1 LKISIK
7 QNLYKVFFLFEIF
20 YLIVFLN
27 QYFKINMRAK
37 SLLVVLFNLF
47 GMYVFFPLEGVVDP
61 LEIISNPE
69 YHSLQKEMIQKYSDP
84 KLVQL
89 PLIQG
94 RQCLIK
100 NGDSSTTIEYK
111 DNPFD
116 CLVKKDCISCFTQ
129 IERCAS
135 ITPRTKQYG
144 DCYYTYTEAPYKCC
158 YVGNGKTNRCI
169 PIDPSDTKVFK
180 ETIFHMRAYDGDF
193 QGNYEIECSAKI
205 TKYSLILSF
214 LYLSLIFF

>member
-1 LKISIK
+1 
-7 QNLYKVFFLFEIF
+7 
-20 YLIVFLN
+20 
-27 QYFKINMRAK
+27 MRAK
-37 SLLVVLFNLF
+37 TLLVILFNLI
-47 GMYVFFPLEGVVDP
+47 GMYVFFPLEGAVDP
-61 LEIISNPE
+61 LRIISIENNS
-69 YHSLQKEMIQKYSDP
+69 SLQQQMIKNYSEP

-89 PLIQG
+89 PLFQG
-94 RQCLIK
+94 RYCLIELGK
-100 NGDSSTTIEYK
+100 EPEPSTIEYRE
-111 DNPFD
+111 DPFD
-116 CLVKKDCISCFTQ
+116 CLVKGECISCFTQ
-129 IERCAS
+129 IEYCAS
-135 ITPRTKQYG
+135 ITPKTKQYG

-214 LYLSLIFF
+214 LYLSLFFF

>member
-1 LKISIK
+1 
-7 QNLYKVFFLFEIF
+7 
-20 YLIVFLN
+20 
-27 QYFKINMRAK
+27 MRAK
-37 SLLVVLFNLF
+37 TLLVILFNLF
-47 GMYVFFPLEGVVDP
+47 GMYVFFPFEGVVDP
-61 LEIISNPE
+61 SIIIDESDPSE
-69 YHSLQKEMIQKYSDP
+69 RQKMIEKYSDP

-89 PLIQG
+89 PLFQG
-94 RQCLIK
+94 RECLIK
-100 NGDSSTTIEYK
+100 DDSPLEYK
-111 DNPFD
+111 EDPFD
-116 CLVKKDCISCFTQ
+116 CLVKGECKSCFTQ

-193 QGNYEIECSAKI
+193 QGNYEIECSAKV

>member
-1 LKISIK
+1 
-7 QNLYKVFFLFEIF
+7 
-20 YLIVFLN
+20 
-27 QYFKINMRAK
+27 MRAK

-47 GMYVFFPLEGVVDP
+47 VMYVFFPLEGVVDP
-61 LEIISNPE
+61 LEIISTETDP
-69 YHSLQKEMIQKYSDP
+69 SLQREMIQNYSEP

-89 PLIQG
+89 PLFQG
-94 RQCLIK
+94 RYCLIK
-100 NGDSSTTIEYK
+100 NGDNKIEYRE
-111 DNPFD
+111 NPFD
-116 CLVKKDCISCFTQ
+116 CLVKRDCISCFTQ
-129 IERCAS
+129 MERCAS

>member
-1 LKISIK
+1 
-7 QNLYKVFFLFEIF
+7 
-20 YLIVFLN
+20 
-27 QYFKINMRAK
+27 MRAK
-37 SLLVVLFNLF
+37 TLLVILFNLI
-47 GMYVFFPLEGVVDP
+47 GMYVFFPLEGVVNP
-61 LEIISNPE
+61 LEIIRKPDYS
-69 YHSLQKEMIQKYSDP
+69 SFQQEMIKNYSDP

-89 PLIQG
+89 PLFQG
-94 RQCLIK
+94 RYCLIK
-100 NGDSSTTIEYK
+100 DKTIEYK
-111 DNPFD
+111 EDPFD
-116 CLVKKDCISCFTQ
+116 CLVKGECKSCFTQ
-129 IERCAS
+129 IENCAS

-214 LYLSLIFF
+214 LYLSLFFF

>member
-1 LKISIK
+1 
-7 QNLYKVFFLFEIF
+7 
-20 YLIVFLN
+20 
-27 QYFKINMRAK
+27 MRAK
-37 SLLVVLFNLF
+37 TLLVILFNLI
-47 GMYVFFPLEGVVDP
+47 GMYAFFPLEGVEDP
-61 LEIISNPE
+61 LKIIE
-69 YHSLQKEMIQKYSDP
+69 KEEGSSYQQQMIKLYSDP

-89 PLIQG
+89 PLFQG
-94 RQCLIK
+94 RYCL
-100 NGDSSTTIEYK
+100 NESQNEPVYK
-111 DNPFD
+111 DDPFG
-116 CLVKKDCISCFTQ
+116 CLVKGECISCFTQ